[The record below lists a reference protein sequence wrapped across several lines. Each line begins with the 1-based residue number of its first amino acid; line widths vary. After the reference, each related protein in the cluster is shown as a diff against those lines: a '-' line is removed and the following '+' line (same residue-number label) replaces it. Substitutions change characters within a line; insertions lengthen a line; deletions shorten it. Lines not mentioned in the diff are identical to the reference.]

1 MPGMAPPNGGP
12 DAILIKATKALH
24 AVNEVSTAQ
33 EARSAVKG
41 MADQKIKSV
50 KIWVDD
56 RRGTYPKMTPE
67 VYNAIIDEA
76 HKHRMLVHAHAIA
89 QEDQKAVVRAGADV
103 LVHIVGNEKVDD
115 ELLTLVSR
123 KKPYW
128 TPQFGLGDRS
138 EVCNRDPF
146 IDQMYPKNVVEEIR
160 NEQTPHFGPSCAA
173 SPANA
178 AARDEILANNLT
190 KMVAAGARLVLGTD
204 AGIDPR
210 YSFGWTVH
218 HEIARWVQF
227 GLTPSQAITSA
238 TQRSAELLGLN
249 DMGTLTVGKSA
260 DFIVLDGNPLEDIRN
275 TRRISSVYL
284 RGRLVDRKGLLA
296 AWAAP
301 PK

>member
-1 MPGMAPPNGGP
+1 
-12 DAILIKATKALH
+12 
-24 AVNEVSTAQ
+24 
-33 EARSAVKG
+33 

-76 HKHRMLVHAHAIA
+76 HKHGMLVHAHAIA
-89 QEDQKAVVRAGADV
+89 QADQKAVLKAGADV

-115 ELLTLVSR
+115 ELLTLVR
-123 KKPYW
+123 QKKPYW

-138 EVCNRDPF
+138 EVCNHDAF
-146 IDQMYPKNVVEEIR
+146 IDQMYPATVVEEIR

-173 SPANA
+173 PPATT
-178 AARDEILANNLT
+178 RDEILANNLT

-210 YSFGWTVH
+210 YSFGWSVH
-218 HEIARWVQF
+218 HEIARWVQL
-227 GLTPSQAITSA
+227 GLTPSEAIIAA

-249 DMGTLTVGKSA
+249 DMGTFAVGKSA
-260 DFIVLDGNPLEDIRN
+260 DFIVLDSNPLEDIRN

-284 RGRLVDRKGLLA
+284 RGAPLDREGLLA
-296 AWAAP
+296 AW
-301 PK
+301 KSRN